1 MKKFNITISR
11 FGFATIEAETE
22 EQALNIANEMGTD
35 DFDWE
40 MGFGVTDCTEEE
52 ED

>member
-11 FGFATIEAETE
+11 VGFVTIEAESE
-22 EQALNIANEMGTD
+22 KQALNIVDNMGTD
-35 DFDWE
+35 DFEWE

-52 ED
+52 D